1 MKELLE
7 ILKYILPSLVVLL
20 AVALMMKY
28 FYKSLRSERNRE
40 FFTQDRRRLLPMRL
54 QAYERLSLFLERIT
68 VDSLV
73 VREQREEFTCRD
85 FHQHLLAAIRAEYEH
100 NLAQQV
106 YISNEAWNVVR
117 NAKEGTIRMINT
129 AAIQVNPKGPAVE
142 LSKKILQLQME
153 ENNSPT
159 QVALEFL
166 RLEVRQPFEP

>member
-20 AVALMMKY
+20 VVALMMRY
-28 FYKSLRSERNRE
+28 FYKTLKGERDRE
-40 FFTQDRRRLLPMRL
+40 LFTLERRRLLPMRL

-85 FHQHLLAAIRAEYEH
+85 FHQHLLAEIRAEYEH
-100 NLAQQV
+100 NLTQQV
-106 YISNEAWNVVR
+106 YITSEAWNVVR
-117 NAKEGTIRMINT
+117 NAKEGTIRLINT
-129 AAIQVNPKGPAVE
+129 AALQVNPKGPAYE
-142 LSKKILQLQME
+142 LSKQILEAQME
-153 ENNSPT
+153 ENSSPS

-166 RLEVRQPFEP
+166 RREVRQLFE